1 MKTFIKI
8 ILLIFVILVAA
19 VFVAPF
25 IFEGKIVEKVKTTL
39 NKNVNAKVDFRTV
52 SLNMFNNFP
61 DFSLTVGDLSIVG
74 IDDFAGD
81 TLTYIP
87 SFSLVLDLRSVFAGE
102 QYEVKKI
109 FIDNPQI
116 NLLTLVD
123 GRANWDIVK
132 KEANNSTN
140 EVENFEN
147 NKTKTD
153 NEKPLFLFL
162 KKFEIANAD
171 ISYVD
176 VASSKV
182 LGFSGVN
189 MIISGRMSGEN
200 SSINTKMFVASF
212 DYIEE
217 GVSYISNLPLSGNV
231 NIDTDIENQIF
242 TFRKNEFSIS
252 DLRFGFD
259 GTVALDEDDINL
271 DLTLH
276 ADKAEMKSL
285 LSLIPA
291 NYSHQ
296 LQGVEASGDVDLE
309 GFVNG
314 VYNEKTFPSF
324 LLRLNVK
331 DGSIQYPAL
340 PEAIQK
346 IEISMTVEGK
356 DIPDNTE
363 IDITRFSFALGKN
376 PVSMQLHLKT
386 PVSDPYISGEI
397 SAKMNL
403 SEINKY
409 YPLNKETNL
418 SGKIEANAN
427 LNGFLSSIEKEE
439 YDKFQATGTVLVNNL
454 FYNSPDLP
462 DEISINRA
470 QLNFAPEYLDLVALK
485 MAIGKNDISA
495 KGKLRNY
502 LAWAIKDDTLVGSLD
517 FQSKMIDLN
526 SLLKEESAEKK
537 VVSSNQSSSQ
547 QTIKKEPVAPQ
558 IPENLDL
565 ELNAKIDKL
574 LSEKKIYKNLNGILT
589 VKNGVLDMK
598 NVSVDYLG
606 GHFSGNALYNN
617 PKNQNPNA
625 AVKMSVDRF
634 EFDKTTVLFPSI
646 KESLPIV
653 EKIDGDYSLEFKS
666 GMKLNNKLD
675 PIVNTI
681 DADGIFKTSKLILKG
696 VTELDKIADEIK
708 LEQLKNIELDPI
720 DVSFLV
726 DDGTIFIK
734 PFNFRSG
741 NITGTASG
749 STTFEKEIDYLI
761 HLNVPRK
768 EFGTDIN
775 GGIENLF
782 DELDKNGVKVKLPE
796 VLSFDI
802 LVKGTVDNPEVS
814 ADFSKSDSSTEEALD
829 NLKNELEKKVQ
840 SELERLSGKN
850 AKELEEEAKKL
861 LESWL

>member
-39 NKNVNAKVDFRTV
+39 NENVNAKVDFRTV

-81 TLTYIP
+81 TLTFIP

-102 QYEVKKI
+102 QYEVKKV
-109 FIDNPQI
+109 FIDNPKI
-116 NLLTLVD
+116 NLLSLAD
-123 GRANWDIVK
+123 GSANWDIVK

-147 NKTKTD
+147 NKTD
-153 NEKPLFLFL
+153 NDKPFSLFL

-200 SSINTKMFVASF
+200 SSINTKMYVASF
-212 DYIEE
+212 DYIED

-291 NYSHQ
+291 NYSHE

-314 VYNEKTFPSF
+314 VYNKKTFPSF
-324 LLRLNVK
+324 MLRLNVK

-356 DIPDNTE
+356 DVPDNTE
-363 IDITRFSFALGKN
+363 IEITRFSFALGDN

-403 SEINKY
+403 DEINKY

-439 YDKFQATGTVLVNNL
+439 YDNFQATGTVLVNNL

-485 MAIGKNDISA
+485 MAVGENDISA
-495 KGKLRNY
+495 KGKLSNY

-526 SLLKEESAEKK
+526 SLLKKENAEKK
-537 VVSSNQSSSQ
+537 VASSNQSSSQ
-547 QTIKKEPVAPQ
+547 QTVKKEPIAPT
-558 IPENLDL
+558 IPGNLDL
-565 ELNAKIDKL
+565 ELTTKIDKL
-574 LSEKKIYKNLNGILT
+574 ISEKKIYKNLNGILT
-589 VKNGVLDMK
+589 VNNGVLDMK

-720 DVSFLV
+720 DVTFFV

-734 PFNFRSG
+734 PFNFKSG

-768 EFGTDIN
+768 EFGSDVN
-775 GGIENLF
+775 GGIEILF

-814 ADFSKSDSSTEEALD
+814 ADFSKANNSSNEETFE
-829 NLKNELEKKVQ
+829 NLKKELEEKVQ
-840 SELERLSGKN
+840 AEIKRLSEKN